1 MQQYDRAVSI
11 AVRRRTS
18 ASAALALVVVA
29 ATAPA
34 GGCRRTS
41 DAPPVASVTV
51 TTSAARAAVESPL
64 DVTFAFTVL
73 PGASIAGDYRVFVH
87 VLDASG
93 QVLWND
99 DHDPPTPTSQW
110 QAGQTIQY
118 TRTEFVPPMARP
130 GAATIEVGL
139 YREGSRLALQ
149 GPAAG
154 RETGTRAYRVAA
166 LEITPASDNIF
177 LIYKNGWYPDE
188 LTATDPSFTW
198 RWTQKSAALA
208 FRNPRTD
215 VTVFLQY
222 TARPDLF
229 AGTPQQVTIWS
240 GDKAV
245 ATFAADS
252 SDTTLRRIPIDAA
265 DLGTADMAEIRI
277 DVDRT
282 YTPSLIPGA
291 GKDDRTLGIRVY
303 HVNVQSR

>member
-1 MQQYDRAVSI
+1 MRQYDRHASI

-18 ASAALALVVVA
+18 ASVAGIVMLVALAL
-29 ATAPA
+29 A

-41 DAPPVASVTV
+41 DAPPVASVTM
-51 TTSAARAAVESPL
+51 TASAARAAVESPV
-64 DVTFAFTVL
+64 DFTFAFTVL
-73 PGASIAGDYRVFVH
+73 PGAAIAGDYRVFVH

-93 QVLWND
+93 QALWND

-110 QAGQTIQY
+110 KPGQTMQY

-130 GAATIEVGL
+130 GPATVEVGL
-139 YREGSRLALQ
+139 YREGDRLPLQ
-149 GPAAG
+149 GLAG
-154 RETGTRAYRVAA
+154 SRETGSRAYRVGA

-188 LTATDPSFTW
+188 FTATDPSLTW

-208 FRNPRTD
+208 FRNPHAD
-215 VTVFLQY
+215 VTLFLQY

-245 ATFAADS
+245 AAFAADS
-252 SDTTLRRIPIDAA
+252 SDTTLRRIPIAGA
-265 DLGTADMAEIRI
+265 DLGAADMAEIRI

-291 GKDDRTLGIRVY
+291 GKDDRPLGIRVY
-303 HVNVQSR
+303 HAHVQSR